1 MSQFGLPQFG
11 YGIYLVVSSFLI
23 STVILKGD
31 YIILFVLIPI
41 VSLIGF
47 TFHLWKEELS

>member
-1 MSQFGLPQFG
+1 MPQFA
-11 YGIYLVVSSFLI
+11 YIFYLILSSYLI
-23 STVILKGD
+23 SLVILKGD

-47 TFHLWKEELS
+47 TFHMLKDELS